1 MGSVNCNVSFVQLK
15 NVPRIEKIISK
26 IENNFL
32 RTYLNL
38 LKAKKLLK
46 NTIIVKQNF
55 LFEF

>member
-1 MGSVNCNVSFVQLK
+1 MGSGNWNMSFVQLK
-15 NVPRIEKIISK
+15 NVPRMKKIISK
-26 IENNFL
+26 IENSFL

-38 LKAKKLLK
+38 FEAKKLLK